1 MCRDADLVTITNK
14 EDLEKAMAES
24 LIQAERLQASHGQQ
38 GRYNAQAMLPPM
50 RFSLQKVASEVG
62 IRFLLLMTRPGDPPC
77 CICLHIRAKVCSARC
92 SLHTWLSHVRLAWSN
107 QAMCYDSDR
116 WAAGCCLLHRSTVP
130 IRVNAEWSVS
140 ESWCRCDYG
149 TCVGA

>member
-1 MCRDADLVTITNK
+1 MYLLRVEACEECRDADLVTITNK

-62 IRFLLLMTRPGDPPC
+62 IQFLLLVLMPGDPPGC
-77 CICLHIRAKVCSARC
+77 VGVHVRSNFCSNHC
-92 SLHTWLSHVRLAWSN
+92 SLHTCLSHFKIA
-107 QAMCYDSDR
+107 
-116 WAAGCCLLHRSTVP
+116 
-130 IRVNAEWSVS
+130 
-140 ESWCRCDYG
+140 
-149 TCVGA
+149 